1 MNRASRYMMT
11 WALGVGLGLAAGKWI
26 APRPAGELPR
36 GESADFASKNSPAAA
51 SSYAA
56 GTGASGPRTKSG
68 VPRFSELPPQKREP
82 REGLRPIELNSDG
95 ERDVVAHRRP
105 KPRPAELVPPDAS
118 GILDSPPGDVLKPSE
133 SVSAPGESA
142 RPLLQTEDAMVPAIV
157 GPASPTGG
165 GEAVRVA
172 EVAEAPLGEVPTR
185 AMPVEE
191 SSAEA
196 TSGSGLETKLD
207 PRFLEV
213 AGKRIWMSECS
224 GSKEGLTSWNSGEDF
239 ASLGIGHF
247 LWFPEGKEFP
257 FEESFPKYLEYHR
270 MRSAGEKL
278 PSIPE
283 WLGKAT
289 DCPWATRSDF
299 LKAEASSE
307 MISLRVFLHDTFN
320 TQVEFIYQRLLDSKT
335 ILFKVEDRQVAMR
348 MEDRFKALNGTPEG
362 QFAMMDYVN
371 FKGDGTKPEE
381 VFKGEGWGLR
391 QVLEEMNENRT
402 GIEAAEDFAE
412 ASEAVLRRRVQNHPA
427 DERWFEGWSRRT
439 KEYAKSFFGEKEGP

>member
-1 MNRASRYMMT
+1 MMIL
-11 WALGVGLGLAAGKWI
+11 AFGVGLGLAAGKWI

-36 GESADFASKNSPAAA
+36 GESADFGPDNSPAAA
-51 SSYAA
+51 SSDAV
-56 GTGASGPRTKSG
+56 GTGASGPGTKSG
-68 VPRFSELPPQKREP
+68 VPRFSELPPQKRES
-82 REGLRPIELNSDG
+82 REGLRAIEPNSDG

-105 KPRPAELVPPDAS
+105 KPGLAESVPLDAS

-133 SVSAPGESA
+133 SVSAAVEPA
-142 RPLLQTEDAMVPAIV
+142 RPLLQTEDAMVPSIV
-157 GPASPTGG
+157 GPALPTGG
-165 GEAVRVA
+165 GEAMRVA
-172 EVAEAPLGEVPTR
+172 AVAAVAVASLGEVPIR

-191 SSAEA
+191 YSAKA
-196 TSGSGLETKLD
+196 TSGSGLEPKLD

-239 ASLGIGHF
+239 VSLGIGHF

-307 MISLRVFLHDTFN
+307 MISLRVFLHDTFT
-320 TQVEFIYQRLLDSKT
+320 TQVEFIYQRLLDSQT
-335 ILFKVEDRQVAMR
+335 ILFAVEDCQVAKR
-348 MEDRFKALNGTPEG
+348 MDDRFKALNGTPEG
-362 QFAMMDYVN
+362 KFAMMDYVN

-381 VFKGEGWGLR
+381 VFKGKGWGLR
-391 QVLEEMNENRT
+391 QVLEEMNENLT
-402 GIEAAEDFAE
+402 GFEAAEDFAE

-427 DERWFEGWSRRT
+427 DARWIEGWSRRT